1 MKSNDVEDAMLEKDA
16 EEELDEEELDE
27 DELDEEE
34 LDEEEDE
41 LDEEDGKLDEE
52 DDELDELDEE
62 DEKVDEAEFDKES
75 PSSTIVGGFF
85 DEVVTV
91 SDNSIGF
98 IQIACFSSP
107 SHAVFFSLKV
117 SRERARHSASSGPP
131 DSNILEANEIVNM
144 ILTID

>member
-52 DDELDELDEE
+52 DDELDEE

-131 DSNILEANEIVNM
+131 DSNIL
-144 ILTID
+144 

>member
-1 MKSNDVEDAMLEKDA
+1 M
-16 EEELDEEELDE
+16 
-27 DELDEEE
+27 
-34 LDEEEDE
+34 
-41 LDEEDGKLDEE
+41 EE
-52 DDELDELDEE
+52 DDEE
-62 DEKVDEAEFDKES
+62 VDKAEFDRES

-131 DSNILEANEIVNM
+131 DSNILEANENMNM
-144 ILTID
+144 IPTIH